1 MSSDGSTNTP
11 VANHMIRKN
20 TSFITLKSISP
31 PFTVELTAI
40 DESNTIITT
49 ANRSSTIRTANTSE
63 ANFLC

>member
-1 MSSDGSTNTP
+1 
-11 VANHMIRKN
+11 MIRKN